1 MLVPAMV
8 WEAPD
13 EVLAAATAAL
23 GLAVGV
29 TVCALQRRVARTWD
43 TAMEANDE
51 GGGWLRD
58 VAESGRPGRPELLA
72 KRTHIGRV

>member
-43 TAMEANDE
+43 VAMEADKE
-51 GGGWLRD
+51 GF
-58 VAESGRPGRPELLA
+58 
-72 KRTHIGRV
+72 